1 MSEKQIVKTTCPRDC
16 YDSCGIA
23 VIKRDGAV
31 TKVLGDPDH
40 PVSRGALCGKC
51 ALAYNGAWRDPDQRL
66 LHPLKRVGAK
76 GEGRFEPVSW
86 ATALAEIAGQ
96 LREIADDD
104 PRRIVTAHYTGTCSA
119 IANGFPMRFFNRLG
133 ATEVEPDTICN
144 KAGHV
149 ALGYVL
155 GTSAKGFDPRTAR
168 DTACLVLWGTNPH
181 ASGPHAFK
189 HWLREQPG
197 KLIVIDPVATPTAAI
212 ADVHLQPRPGTD
224 AALAFALLH
233 VLRRDGAI
241 DRDFIAAHTVGFA
254 ELERLIADCPPDWGE
269 RMTGVPAAEIEQAA
283 ALYGAGPAMLWLGQA
298 LQRQATGGNVM
309 RAAAMLPAVTGNI
322 GKPGTGV
329 YYLNGKGP
337 TRGMDMDY
345 VGQAGLRAGPA
356 ATISHM
362 DLCEVLEDPARSAAL
377 VLWNINIAASNPQQ
391 RRLHRALAR
400 GDLMTVVV
408 DLFPTDSTDFADYVL
423 PAASFLE
430 FDDLVGSYMHLSIA
444 AQTKVMEPLGEAL
457 PNQEIFRRLARQI
470 GFTEPELF
478 EGDRAIIDHLLASSD
493 FEVDFDDLQR
503 RGTVPLSP
511 EPVVLFADR
520 RFPTPSGKIEI
531 ASDRAAAD
539 GQPRTALPIVDP
551 APAAGALRLI
561 SPASRWHMNTCYD
574 NDGRIAAQ
582 IGPATITLHTDDAQ
596 ARGLV
601 EGDLARVHNAEGEL
615 ALQVAVADVAPRGVA
630 LSPKGRWP
638 KHRPDRANINVL
650 NPGIKSDMG
659 DSTAVHGVEVW
670 VDKAAARPVQHT

>member
-1 MSEKQIVKTTCPRDC
+1 
-16 YDSCGIA
+16 
-23 VIKRDGAV
+23 
-31 TKVLGDPDH
+31 
-40 PVSRGALCGKC
+40 
-51 ALAYNGAWRDPDQRL
+51 
-66 LHPLKRVGAK
+66 
-76 GEGRFEPVSW
+76 
-86 ATALAEIAGQ
+86 
-96 LREIADDD
+96 
-104 PRRIVTAHYTGTCSA
+104 
-119 IANGFPMRFFNRLG
+119 
-133 ATEVEPDTICN
+133 
-144 KAGHV
+144 
-149 ALGYVL
+149 
-155 GTSAKGFDPRTAR
+155 
-168 DTACLVLWGTNPH
+168 
-181 ASGPHAFK
+181 
-189 HWLREQPG
+189 
-197 KLIVIDPVATPTAAI
+197 
-212 ADVHLQPRPGTD
+212 
-224 AALAFALLH
+224 
-233 VLRRDGAI
+233 
-241 DRDFIAAHTVGFA
+241 
-254 ELERLIADCPPDWGE
+254 
-269 RMTGVPAAEIEQAA
+269 
-283 ALYGAGPAMLWLGQA
+283 
-298 LQRQATGGNVM
+298 
-309 RAAAMLPAVTGNI
+309 
-322 GKPGTGV
+322 
-329 YYLNGKGP
+329 
-337 TRGMDMDY
+337 
-345 VGQAGLRAGPA
+345 
-356 ATISHM
+356 
-362 DLCEVLEDPARSAAL
+362 
-377 VLWNINIAASNPQQ
+377 
-391 RRLHRALAR
+391 
-400 GDLMTVVV
+400 MTVVV

-457 PNQEIFRRLARQI
+457 PNQEIFRRLARRI